1 MAIVMCVEVQC
12 QSANYDYCSEDD
24 SAIHTVILDVP
35 QRTLGDP
42 KGSLW
47 KLAGGENH
55 RFLTVVKST
64 SPGRGVGLNIT
75 FIEFHAAA
83 AQQFQ
88 IFFAKRASAMML
100 CLLLDVTMNQVA
112 LRWGYG
118 KAP

>member
-1 MAIVMCVEVQC
+1 MPIVMCVKVEL

-24 SAIHTVILDVP
+24 SAIHAVIVDVP

-55 RFLTVVKST
+55 RFLTVAKTT

-75 FIEFHAAA
+75 VVEFHAPA
-83 AQQFQ
+83 AQQFK
-88 IFFAKRASAMML
+88 ILFAMHASRRAMPLES
-100 CLLLDVTMNQVA
+100 
-112 LRWGYG
+112 
-118 KAP
+118 